1 MSTYIIDFKSHK
13 TKCKTSL
20 NTTSNWS
27 SKIWRFTT
35 WSIWRFYITL
45 WYNFMYTS
53 LYKTNYLTDFHWKRI
68 WSAPAQYTSKWPAHL
83 QDLFSFKSCTWR
95 GSSTFKILAAEI
107 SYIHCNPIQS
117 TKPQFRIF
125 FPQYAVTPTSRG
137 LERNTYLVHAN
148 ARRLIKLNKKSLNY
162 KVEQKFVLTFICSS
176 PVVTIDLL
184 TWQLD
189 CVNGNCENYPGI
201 PMTLAKLLKKTIRIS
216 KWASKKQLVTTKR
229 VQKEYFFFVHRNN
242 HNGRSHRTLEK
253 I

>member
-35 WSIWRFYITL
+35 WSICRFCITL

-95 GSSTFKILAAEI
+95 GSSTFEILAAEI

-137 LERNTYLVHAN
+137 LERNTYLVCACECSKIN
-148 ARRLIKLNKKSLNY
+148 KVKQKVTELQSWTKVCLNLY
-162 KVEQKFVLTFICSS
+162 LFFSS
-176 PVVTIDLL
+176 GNNWPIDMAAWLCEWELWELPWDTHDACKISQENDHIFKMGIEETIGHN
-184 TWQLD
+184 Q
-189 CVNGNCENYPGI
+189 
-201 PMTLAKLLKKTIRIS
+201 
-216 KWASKKQLVTTKR
+216 ASTKR
-229 VQKEYFFFVHRNN
+229 ILFLCTQKQPQW
-242 HNGRSHRTLEK
+242 K
-253 I
+253 KP

>member
-1 MSTYIIDFKSHK
+1 MEILHYPLMQFHVHLVIQNELFNWLPLETNMICSSTIYVQVTCSF
-13 TKCKTSL
+13 T
-20 NTTSNWS
+20 
-27 SKIWRFTT
+27 RFV
-35 WSIWRFYITL
+35 L
-45 WYNFMYTS
+45 
-53 LYKTNYLTDFHWKRI
+53 
-68 WSAPAQYTSKWPAHL
+68 L
-83 QDLFSFKSCTWR
+83 QKSCTWR
-95 GSSTFKILAAEI
+95 GSSTFEILAAEI

-189 CVNGNCENYPGI
+189 SVNGNCENYPGI
-201 PMTLAKLLKKTIRIS
+201 PMTLAKLLKKTITFS

-253 I
+253 IYKKK